1 MIYRIYIDG
10 TLVHRSDIPD
20 EDYQLV
26 GITLDVEM
34 GKSPSLKFTIPP
46 SHPKKSLLKNFL
58 SRFTV
63 KEDDVVL
70 AEGRLFDSRQDIY
83 NQVEWQAEGSLSYLT
98 DSYVPATKV
107 EETIKALFTRYVNE
121 HNSRV
126 EDYKKF
132 TVGQITIDNADTEKV
147 KVDNDGYRYTSDAI
161 QNDLIDSYGGYL
173 RTRYENGVRYLDY
186 LKDYGHKTTQTIEY
200 KKNLIDF
207 ALEVNPEDVFT
218 YLIPTG
224 DSNLKINDVNNGK
237 DYIEV
242 EGAKAKWGNKYLLKS
257 FSGISDA
264 STLLKEAKQY
274 IKNHYEELPESLEIT
289 AIDLKLLGVN
299 VESIHVGDVVRVTS
313 TPNGVDK
320 DYTCSAISYNLSQF
334 GKTKYTLGKP
344 KQDFT
349 KKYNQNSSSTSSAI
363 NDTNSS
369 LGRTNGRLS
378 ETQSKLEKY
387 ITATDDTLALMHENI
402 LLNANHIEANAK
414 QIELNATLDA
424 DKFTQVAV
432 ELDAINA
439 TLALKAE
446 AEDVEKNFNSVE
458 VVLDAMKSE
467 IALKAST
474 EDVNGQINEV
484 NLTLNSHDGR
494 ITANAKQLESDSE
507 KFNQVSLELDAI
519 NASIALKAE
528 AEDVEK
534 NFNSVGLA
542 LDAMKSEIALK
553 ASTEDV
559 NGQINEVNLTLNSHD
574 GRITAN
580 ANNIIELNSQLVSV
594 SGDLEVLG
602 RTFTEQLEATKADI
616 SWLQGKTINA
626 NGINAK
632 TITGTTIMAEGGSV
646 SAALGSF
653 GSLNIGGS
661 SVSKSGL
668 TVVSSFTQASGE
680 TASTKNVTL
689 LTTSLDNGVAHRPN
703 AGDTITF

>member
-10 TLVHRSDIPD
+10 TLVYRSDTPD
-20 EDYQLV
+20 ENYQLV

-46 SHPKKSLLKNFL
+46 SHPKKSFLKNFL
-58 SRFTV
+58 SRFVV
-63 KEDDVVL
+63 KEDELVL

-98 DSYVPATKV
+98 DSYVPKVKV
-107 EETIKALFTRYVNE
+107 EETIRALFTRYVNE

-147 KVDNDGYRYTSDAI
+147 KVDNDGYRYTADAI

-257 FSGISDA
+257 FSGISNA

-349 KKYNQNSSSTSSAI
+349 KKYNQKSSSTSSAI

-424 DKFTQVAV
+424 DKFTQVSV

-458 VVLDAMKSE
+458 VKLDAME
-467 IALKAST
+467 
-474 EDVNGQINEV
+474 G
-484 NLTLNSHDGR
+484 
-494 ITANAKQLESDSE
+494 
-507 KFNQVSLELDAI
+507 
-519 NASIALKAE
+519 
-528 AEDVEK
+528 
-534 NFNSVGLA
+534 
-542 LDAMKSEIALK
+542 EIALK

-602 RTFTEQLEATKADI
+602 KTFTEQLEATKADI
-616 SWLQGKTINA
+616 SWMEAKALRVNTINT
-626 NGINAK
+626 NGIVVDGTISATNLGVGGASVAK
-632 TITGTTIMAEGGSV
+632 LTLADSP
-646 SAALGSF
+646 
-653 GSLNIGGS
+653 
-661 SVSKSGL
+661 VSKSSL

-689 LTTSLDNGVAHRPN
+689 LTTSLGNGVAHRPN

>member
-1 MIYRIYIDG
+1 MIYRIYIDD

-20 EDYQLV
+20 ENYQLV

-63 KEDDVVL
+63 KEDELVL

-98 DSYVPATKV
+98 DSYIPATKV

-147 KVDNDGYRYTSDAI
+147 KVNNDGYRYTADAI

-289 AIDLKLLGVN
+289 AIDLKFLGVD

-424 DKFTQVAV
+424 DKFTQVSV

-439 TLALKAE
+439 ALKLKAE
-446 AEDVEKNFNSVE
+446 AEDVKKNFNSVE

-467 IALKAST
+467 L
-474 EDVNGQINEV
+474 
-484 NLTLNSHDGR
+484 
-494 ITANAKQLESDSE
+494 
-507 KFNQVSLELDAI
+507 
-519 NASIALKAE
+519 
-528 AEDVEK
+528 
-534 NFNSVGLA
+534 
-542 LDAMKSEIALK
+542 ALK

-580 ANNIIELNSQLVSV
+580 ANNIIELNSQLISI

-602 RTFTEQLEATKADI
+602 KTFTEQLEATKADV
-616 SWLQGKTINA
+616 SWLEGKVINTTTL
-626 NGINAK
+626 NA
-632 TITGTTIMAEGGSV
+632 TTVRATGHLVGPDLGV
-646 SAALGSF
+646 SGEARLGS
-653 GSLNIGGS
+653 LVLGGS
-661 SVSKSGL
+661 SVSKSDL
-668 TVVSSFTQASGE
+668 TVVSSFTQASGK
-680 TASTKNVTL
+680 TAPTTNITL
-689 LTTSLDNGVAHRPN
+689 LTVSLGNGVAHRPN

>member
-1 MIYRIYIDG
+1 MIYRIYIDD

-20 EDYQLV
+20 ENYQLV

-34 GKSPSLKFTIPP
+34 GKSPSLKFIIPP

-63 KEDDVVL
+63 KEDELVL

-98 DSYVPATKV
+98 DSYVPKVKV
-107 EETIKALFTRYVNE
+107 EETIRALFTRYVNE

-126 EDYKKF
+126 ENYKKF

-147 KVDNDGYRYTSDAI
+147 KVDNDGYRYTADAI

-224 DSNLKINDVNNGK
+224 DNNLKINKVNNGK

-299 VESIHVGDVVRVTS
+299 VESIHVGDIVRVTS

-349 KKYNQNSSSTSSAI
+349 KKYNQKSSSTSSAI

-387 ITATDDTLALMHENI
+387 ITATDDTLTLMNKNI
-402 LLNANHIEANAK
+402 VLNARNIESNAE
-414 QIELNATLDA
+414 QIKLNATLDA

-458 VVLDAMKSE
+458 ITLDAMESE
-467 IALKAST
+467 IAMKAST

-484 NLTLNSHDGR
+484 SLTLN
-494 ITANAKQLESDSE
+494 A
-507 KFNQVSLELDAI
+507 
-519 NASIALKAE
+519 
-528 AEDVEK
+528 
-534 NFNSVGLA
+534 
-542 LDAMKSEIALK
+542 
-553 ASTEDV
+553 
-559 NGQINEVNLTLNSHD
+559 HD

-602 RTFTEQLEATKADI
+602 KTFTKELEATKADI
-616 SWLQGKTINA
+616 SWLQGKALRVNTINT
-626 NGINAK
+626 NGIVVDGTISATSLGVGEARVAK
-632 TITGTTIMAEGGSV
+632 LILAD
-646 SAALGSF
+646 
-653 GSLNIGGS
+653 S
-661 SVSKSGL
+661 SVSKSDL
-668 TVVSSFTQASGE
+668 TVVTSFTQASGE

-689 LTTSLDNGVAHRPN
+689 LTTSLDNGVARRPN

>member
-1 MIYRIYIDG
+1 MIYRIYIDD

-20 EDYQLV
+20 ENYQLV

-63 KEDDVVL
+63 KEDELVL

-98 DSYVPATKV
+98 DSYVPKVKV
-107 EETIKALFTRYVNE
+107 EETIRALFTRYVNE

-147 KVDNDGYRYTSDAI
+147 KVDNDGYRYTADAI

-349 KKYNQNSSSTSSAI
+349 KKYNQNSSSTSSSI

-424 DKFTQVAV
+424 DKFTQVSV

-458 VVLDAMKSE
+458 VKLDAME
-467 IALKAST
+467 
-474 EDVNGQINEV
+474 G
-484 NLTLNSHDGR
+484 
-494 ITANAKQLESDSE
+494 
-507 KFNQVSLELDAI
+507 
-519 NASIALKAE
+519 
-528 AEDVEK
+528 
-534 NFNSVGLA
+534 
-542 LDAMKSEIALK
+542 EIALK

-602 RTFTEQLEATKADI
+602 KTFTEQLEATKADI
-616 SWLQGKTINA
+616 SWLEGKVINTKTL
-626 NGINAK
+626 NA
-632 TITGTTIMAEGGSV
+632 TTV
-646 SAALGSF
+646 SATGHLVGPDLGVSGEARLGS
-653 GSLNIGGS
+653 LVLGGS
-661 SVSKSGL
+661 SVSKSDL
-668 TVVSSFTQASGE
+668 TVVSSFTQESGE
-680 TASTKNVTL
+680 TAPTTNITL
-689 LTTSLDNGVAHRPN
+689 LTVSLGNGVAHRPN

>member
-1 MIYRIYIDG
+1 MIYRIYIDD

-20 EDYQLV
+20 ENYQLV

-63 KEDDVVL
+63 KEDELVL

-98 DSYVPATKV
+98 DSYVPKVKV
-107 EETIKALFTRYVNE
+107 EETIRALFTRYVNE

-147 KVDNDGYRYTSDAI
+147 KVDNDGYRYTADAI

-257 FSGISDA
+257 FSGISNA

-349 KKYNQNSSSTSSAI
+349 KKYNQNSSRTSSSI

-402 LLNANHIEANAK
+402 LLNANHIKANAE

-424 DKFTQVAV
+424 DKFTQVSV

-439 TLALKAE
+439 ALKLKAE

-458 VVLDAMKSE
+458 VVLDAMESE
-467 IALKAST
+467 L
-474 EDVNGQINEV
+474 
-484 NLTLNSHDGR
+484 
-494 ITANAKQLESDSE
+494 
-507 KFNQVSLELDAI
+507 
-519 NASIALKAE
+519 
-528 AEDVEK
+528 
-534 NFNSVGLA
+534 
-542 LDAMKSEIALK
+542 ALK

-602 RTFTEQLEATKADI
+602 KTFTEQLEATKADV
-616 SWLQGKTINA
+616 SWLEGKVINTKTL
-626 NGINAK
+626 NA
-632 TITGTTIMAEGGSV
+632 TTV
-646 SAALGSF
+646 SATGHLVGPDLGVTGEARLGS
-653 GSLNIGGS
+653 LVLGGS
-661 SVSKSGL
+661 SVSKSDL

-680 TASTKNVTL
+680 TASTKSVTL
-689 LTTSLDNGVAHRPN
+689 LTTSLGNGVAHRPN

>member
-1 MIYRIYIDG
+1 MIYRIYIDD

-20 EDYQLV
+20 ENYQLV

-63 KEDDVVL
+63 KEDELVL

-98 DSYVPATKV
+98 DSYVPKVKV
-107 EETIKALFTRYVNE
+107 EETIRALFTRYVNE

-147 KVDNDGYRYTSDAI
+147 KVDNDGYRYTADAI

-257 FSGISDA
+257 FSGISNA

-349 KKYNQNSSSTSSAI
+349 KKYNQNSSRTSSSI

-402 LLNANHIEANAK
+402 LLNANHIEANAE
-414 QIELNATLDA
+414 QIELNATLNA
-424 DKFTQVAV
+424 DKFTQVSV

-439 TLALKAE
+439 TLKLKAE

-458 VVLDAMKSE
+458 VKLDAMAGE

-474 EDVNGQINEV
+474 EDVNGQIN
-484 NLTLNSHDGR
+484 D
-494 ITANAKQLESDSE
+494 
-507 KFNQVSLELDAI
+507 
-519 NASIALKAE
+519 
-528 AEDVEK
+528 
-534 NFNSVGLA
+534 
-542 LDAMKSEIALK
+542 
-553 ASTEDV
+553 
-559 NGQINEVNLTLNSHD
+559 VNLTLNSHD

-602 RTFTEQLEATKADI
+602 KTFTEQLEATKADI
-616 SWLQGKTINA
+616 SWLEGKVINTKTL
-626 NGINAK
+626 NA
-632 TITGTTIMAEGGSV
+632 TTV
-646 SAALGSF
+646 SATGHLVGPDLGVTGEARLGS
-653 GSLNIGGS
+653 LVLGGS
-661 SVSKSGL
+661 SVSKSDL

-680 TASTKNVTL
+680 TAPTTNITL
-689 LTTSLDNGVAHRPN
+689 LTVSLGNGVAHRPN

>member
-1 MIYRIYIDG
+1 MIYRIYIDD

-20 EDYQLV
+20 ENYQLV

-46 SHPKKSLLKNFL
+46 SHPKKNLLKNFL

-98 DSYVPATKV
+98 DSYVPSVKV

-132 TVGQITIDNADTEKV
+132 TVGRITIDNADTEKV

-242 EGAKAKWGNKYLLKS
+242 AGAKAKWGNKYLLKS

-289 AIDLKLLGVN
+289 AIDLKLLGAD

-349 KKYNQNSSSTSSAI
+349 KKYNQHSSSTNSAI
-363 NDTNSS
+363 DDTNAS
-369 LGRTNGRLS
+369 LGRTKGQLS

-387 ITATDDTLALMHENI
+387 IKATDNTLTLMNKNI
-402 LLNANHIEANAK
+402 VLNADNIKANAEH
-414 QIELNATLDA
+414 IELNATLDA

-432 ELDAINA
+432 ELDAVNA

-458 VVLDAMKSE
+458 VVLDAMESE
-467 IALKAST
+467 L
-474 EDVNGQINEV
+474 
-484 NLTLNSHDGR
+484 
-494 ITANAKQLESDSE
+494 
-507 KFNQVSLELDAI
+507 
-519 NASIALKAE
+519 
-528 AEDVEK
+528 
-534 NFNSVGLA
+534 
-542 LDAMKSEIALK
+542 ALK

-580 ANNIIELNSQLVSV
+580 ANNIIELNSQLVSI

-602 RTFTEQLEATKADI
+602 KTVTDELQATKADI
-616 SWLQGKTINA
+616 SWLEGKALKVQSVNTVGIAASGSIAA
-626 NGINAK
+626 NGLGVVGEAR
-632 TITGTTIMAEGGSV
+632 
-646 SAALGSF
+646 LGS
-653 GSLNIGGS
+653 LVLGGS

-680 TASTKNVTL
+680 TAPTTNVTL
-689 LTTSLDNGVAHRPN
+689 LTVSLRNGVAHRPN